1 MHSSSEIEI
10 QEYWEN
16 RAKSNQSVQA
26 TTNDIYLRELEISTF
41 GNVINEF
48 NFADGAKILDL
59 GCGDGYTT
67 LNIANNLNSNYT
79 FLGLD
84 YSEEM
89 IQNANNN
96 LKKFTNL
103 KNDIKFDIADAT
115 KIKSIIDEKFNGQ
128 KFDIIITDRCLINIP
143 SVEKQYD
150 TIKQI
155 SECLN
160 ENGVY
165 IAIENFVETNNN
177 FNDLRKKFNLEE
189 IPVRWHNFFFEENE
203 FLSQTKKY
211 FNAVEFRDFSSSYY
225 LATRII
231 YSAICQI
238 EKKEP
243 DYNHEINKL
252 ALNLPC
258 MGNFSPIRLI
268 ILKKGK

>member
-1 MHSSSEIEI
+1 MHSGSEIKI
-10 QEYWEN
+10 REYWED
-16 RAKSNQSVQA
+16 RAKSNQNVQA

-41 GNVINEF
+41 VDVINELKVTE
-48 NFADGAKILDL
+48 GAKILDL

-67 LNIANNLNSNYT
+67 LNIANNLNKNYT
-79 FLGLD
+79 FVGLD
-84 YSEEM
+84 YSKEM
-89 IQNANNN
+89 IRNANNN
-96 LKKFTNL
+96 LEKFTNL
-103 KNDIKFDIADAT
+103 KNNIKFDIADAT
-115 KIKSIIDEKFNGQ
+115 KIKNIIYEKFNGQ

-165 IAIENFVETNNN
+165 IAIENFAETNNN
-177 FNDLRKKFNLEE
+177 FNELRKKFNLEE
-189 IPVRWHNFFFEENE
+189 IPVRWHNFFFEEKK
-203 FLSQTKKY
+203 FLSQNKKY
-211 FNAVEFRDFSSSYY
+211 FNNIEFRDFSSSYY

-231 YSAICQI
+231 YSAVCQI
-238 EKKEP
+238 ENKEP

-258 MGNFSPIRLI
+258 IGNFSPIRLV
-268 ILKKGK
+268 ILKKAK